1 MPEETTVNNF
11 PPQRIT
17 NSKKGK
23 KWREDCVRFAENFS
37 VFGSSA
43 ARKGKRYIQR
53 NYRLYG
59 GKLDMHDIESILNP
73 EGMDYGVETKKIQHY
88 PVMNTKLELL
98 LGEERNTI
106 LEDRVVVTNPS
117 SISEIEQGRIEEIKR
132 RLQEDITNTSYSDQ
146 ERQMR
151 LQEMELTFNYD
162 YQDLREKNAN
172 DILNHFKAEYN
183 FKGLYNEGYM
193 DALVAAQEIYH
204 VFIEGGSPKIERVN
218 LREISVWGSTSNR
231 IEDYPYLVR
240 ERFLSG
246 NDILDMWGDLMS
258 EQDYKKFDRMIKEAP
273 QGHNVAVPQEY
284 FHFRYGDNPD
294 FVTEEEIFNFDD
306 NVNVAD
312 LPYNIAGNIRVLEV
326 YWKSMSPVYAVH
338 YYDENG
344 EEQIKFRTSDY
355 IVDKDAG
362 EFVKKYWKNEAWHGV
377 MIGAGEQAIFVDVG
391 PCQVQYNRMGN
402 PSKCH
407 FGFIGN
413 IYNNN
418 DYDGMSVVDK
428 LKPLSYKYDVT
439 MAKLDSLMAR
449 NYGKMPVMDAARVP
463 AGWEAEKWAYF
474 VKLGFFVVDSMKEGS
489 MGAAKGKLAGG
500 VANTPLVVD
509 AEMSASIQSTIEQ
522 LMFIEQSMEK
532 MLGITPQRM
541 GSIQNRETVGG
552 VERAVMQSS
561 NVTQAFASRHEDL
574 KKRVEECFIENAKIA
589 MRGKN
594 PKFQFIL
601 SDGTIRNVTI
611 DGDQFAESDY
621 GIVIMTGYDVQ
632 SLQQSIDMLAQA
644 KAQNNLMSSSTYL
657 ELKQMTSLSEKIK
670 TLKREEAQMR
680 QQAQQ
685 AQQQEAQQAQQ
696 QMQIQ
701 MQIEQ
706 AKLELQREIN
716 MRDNE
721 TRILVAQINA
731 NSNAQRTDTSMNE
744 EAQALERDKLNQEME
759 KFNRQL
765 DLERDKIQS
774 QERMNRENNQ
784 SKERIAKS
792 KTKSSNTGNK

>member
-1 MPEETTVNNF
+1 MDEETKVTNF
-11 PPQRIT
+11 PPQRIP
-17 NSKKGK
+17 NKKKGK
-23 KWREDCVRFAENFS
+23 KWRESCVRFAENMS
-37 VFGSSA
+37 VFDSSI
-43 ARKGKRYIQR
+43 ARKSKRYIQR
-53 NYRLYG
+53 NYRLFG
-59 GKLDMHDIESILNP
+59 GKLDMKDVESILNP
-73 EGMDYGVETKKIQHY
+73 EGIDYGVETQKIQHY
-88 PVMNTKLELL
+88 PVMNTKIDLL

-106 LEDRVVVTNPS
+106 IEDRAVVTNPS
-117 SISEIEQGRIEEIKR
+117 SISEIEDSRINEIKR

-146 ERQMR
+146 ERQLR

-162 YQDLREKNAN
+162 YQDIREKNVN
-172 DILNHFKAEYN
+172 DLLNHYKSEYN
-183 FKGLYNEGYM
+183 FRGLYNEGYM
-193 DALVAAQEIYH
+193 DALVAGREIYH
-204 VFIEGGSPKIERVN
+204 CYIEGGSPMIERVN

-240 ERFLSG
+240 ERFLTG
-246 NDILDMWGDLMS
+246 NDILDMWGDQMS
-258 EQDYKKFDRMIKEAP
+258 EQDYKKFDRLITGSFE
-273 QGHNVAVPQEY
+273 GHDVVVPQEY

-294 FVTEEEIFNFDD
+294 FVDD
-306 NVNVAD
+306 EGVFHFKDEVSVSD
-312 LPYNIAGNIRVLEV
+312 LPYNMAGGIRVLEV
-326 YWKSMSPVYAVH
+326 YWKSMSQILAVH

-344 EEQIKFRTSDY
+344 DEQVKFRTPDY
-355 IVDKDAG
+355 IPDEDAG
-362 EFVKKYWKNEAWHGV
+362 ETVKKYWKNEAWHGV
-377 MIGAGEQAIFVDVG
+377 MIGAGKDAIFVDIG

-402 PSKCH
+402 PSRCH
-407 FGFIGN
+407 FGFIGT

-439 MAKLDSLMAR
+439 MAKLDSLIAR
-449 NYGKMPVMDAARVP
+449 NYGKLPVMDSARVP
-463 AGWEAEKWAYF
+463 AGWKPEEWTYF
-474 VKLGFFVVDSMKEGS
+474 IKLGIYPIDSMKEGT

-561 NVTQAFASRHEDL
+561 NVTQALAARHEDL
-574 KKRVEECFIENAKIA
+574 KRRVEECFIENAKIA

-594 PKFQFIL
+594 QKFQFIL
-601 SDGTIRNVTI
+601 SDSTVRNATIN
-611 DGDQFAESDY
+611 GDQFAEADY
-621 GIVIMTGYDVQ
+621 GIVIMTGYDMQ

-657 ELKQMTSLSEKIK
+657 ELKQMTSLAEKIK

-696 QMQIQ
+696 QMQMQ

-716 MRDNE
+716 IRDNE
-721 TRILVAQINA
+721 TRILVEQIRA
-731 NSNAQRTDTSMNE
+731 NSNTQAADTSINE
-744 EAQALERDKLNQEME
+744 ETQTLERDKLNQEME

-765 DLERDKIQS
+765 DLERDKMQS
-774 QERMNRENNQ
+774 QERMNRENNL
-784 SKERIAKS
+784 SRERIANKKNTQS
-792 KTKSSNTGNK
+792 KTGSK